1 MRFEQRQVPSAN
13 GIELMSLMNTP
24 RFYEL
29 GPVRMADLRKQAE
42 AAEAMG
48 NIAGARI
55 LYAEIEVISARWEA
69 TLERYKPEPREYT
82 FSGKPA
88 AKIDTQGR

>member
-1 MRFEQRQVPSAN
+1 
-13 GIELMSLMNTP
+13 MSLMNTP
-24 RFYEL
+24 KFYEH
-29 GPVRMADLRKQAE
+29 GPVRMSDLRRQAA

-55 LYAEIEVISARWEA
+55 LYAEVEVISARWAA
-69 TLERYKPEPREYT
+69 TLERFKPEAKTYT